1 MIKIEGELVDE
12 ILKWSESEF
21 DQLVLINKPI
31 VINIGSGEVL
41 GQFTVMDENTL
52 VIELAQIDGG
62 GEGIIPVINKIAKH
76 ISKLKK
82 LDSMEYI
89 VHAINFAKPNLKLR
103 ALLEKTGFSIKEVY
117 GKGEVY
123 YKEIDLTSF

>member
-89 VHAINFAKPNLKLR
+89 VHAINCAKPNLKLR
-103 ALLEKTGFSIKEVY
+103 ALLEKAGFSIKEVY

-123 YKEIDLTSF
+123 YKKIDLTSF